1 MLHRPRRLSVSTLGL
16 VTFAI
21 SIALLLVGCSSAT
34 PATESD
40 ASSESGAESA
50 GEDSVFYVYEL
61 QQAVENTITISTDAT
76 SPTTGFLDKIHTCEG
91 ADTSPPLRWEGVPAE
106 AKSLALI
113 LDDPASDELEGFG
126 LWTHWVLY
134 SIPPSV
140 TGLPAGQAAT
150 EVLENGAVHGMNGY
164 EKAQYSGPCPTPTI
178 MWSES
183 IERRT
188 PPLLAKERPY
198 FFKLYA
204 LDKELDLGPG
214 VTANALLKEIDGH
227 VIAAGELA
235 VPYKSKRKEVRSG
248 REYSYG

>member
-1 MLHRPRRLSVSTLGL
+1 M
-16 VTFAI
+16 
-21 SIALLLVGCSSAT
+21 
-34 PATESD
+34 
-40 ASSESGAESA
+40 
-50 GEDSVFYVYEL
+50 YEL

-204 LDKELDLGPG
+204 LDKELDLGPR
-214 VTANALLKEIDGH
+214 
-227 VIAAGELA
+227 
-235 VPYKSKRKEVRSG
+235 RKLRTPCSRRSTDTSSRPESWPSPTNRSARRVRSG
-248 REYSYG
+248 TRILLRLTGHEWRHKPTGSRGQS